1 MALTLNKI
9 NEGTKIIDTT
19 NRIGGYVI
27 SRNKISAQIYWTDG
41 MTSREP
47 ITRLINSACGY
58 KII

>member
-9 NEGTKIIDTT
+9 AEGSKIIDTA
-19 NRIGGYVI
+19 NRTAGYVI

-41 MTSREP
+41 ITSREP

>member
-9 NEGTKIIDTT
+9 AEGTKIIDTA
-19 NRIGGYVI
+19 NRTAGYVI
-27 SRNKISAQIYWTDG
+27 GRTKISAQIYWTDG
-41 MTSREP
+41 ITSREP